1 MGCSQ
6 FTRTTDDTKS
16 IIPKPRVIQII
27 KVETNNTL
35 SATNI
40 ISRIP
45 SNKHPFLHEKNCMKI
60 QIQNQFSNFILD
72 DLLGINP
79 IGRKLY
85 NIRKFWLLYKACE
98 SYFESMVHAVCIAN
112 YTIQDGIT
120 VMLISAVAKLGF
132 PTISFYKDPPYI
144 TFIGD
149 YQKETNDIIKAWNDY
164 AKILTVI
171 QNKKV
176 LKKFEKYQEIINSFL
191 LKCDDTKRRYIKK
204 ALKISED
211 FYISVQK
218 TIDGINSFY
227 NSIDKMKKQILVY
240 AIDANLLGKFNG
252 ASIVHYILK

>member
-6 FTRTTDDTKS
+6 FTRTTEAKS
-16 IIPKPRVIQII
+16 IISKPRAIQII
-27 KVETNNTL
+27 KAETNNTMSL
-35 SATNI
+35 TNI

-45 SNKHPFLHEKNCMKI
+45 SSKHPCLQEKSCMKI
-60 QIQNQFSNFILD
+60 RIQNQFSHFILD

-98 SYFESMVHAVCIAN
+98 SYFESIVHAVCISN
-112 YTIQDGIT
+112 YNIQDGIT

-132 PTISFYKDPPYI
+132 PSITFYKGPPFI

-149 YQKETNDIIKAWNDY
+149 YQRETNDIIKAWNEFV
-164 AKILTVI
+164 KILTVI
-171 QNKKV
+171 HNKKI
-176 LKKFEKYQEIINSFL
+176 LEKFEKYQETINDFL
-191 LKCDDTKRRYIKK
+191 LNCDDTKRWYIKK

-211 FYISVQK
+211 FCFSVQK
-218 TIDGINSFY
+218 TFKGIDSFY
-227 NSIDKMKKQILVY
+227 NSLDKMKKQITVY
-240 AIDANLLGKFNG
+240 SIDVNLLERFNG